1 LVLRRF
7 ARKLSATGEED
18 RGKSCLLW
26 FGLDQLPESSF
37 NLQPVDPREFDAPEG
52 RLRFQI
58 LRSLRELLGS
68 DGFDAQ
74 IFDSPER
81 FMDYART
88 HSIRLAVLDVWMPT
102 QNGIQLQERL
112 RTQSP
117 HTAVIIITGRDET
130 NLRTRALE
138 GGAFAFLVKP
148 FDDEEF
154 LDAVRGALGEPN

>member
-1 LVLRRF
+1 MQEPGICVVDDDASVL
-7 ARKLSATGEED
+7 S
-18 RGKSCLLW
+18 
-26 FGLDQLPESSF
+26 
-37 NLQPVDPREFDAPEG
+37 
-52 RLRFQI
+52 
-58 LRSLRELLGS
+58 SLRELLAS

-88 HSIRLAVLDVWMPT
+88 HSIRLAFLDVWMPA
-102 QNGIQLQERL
+102 QNGIELQERL

-117 HTAVIIITGRDET
+117 HTAVIIITGRDDP

-148 FDDEEF
+148 FGDGEF
-154 LDAVRGALGEPN
+154 LDAVRGALGEPVQRVSCQ

>member
-1 LVLRRF
+1 M
-7 ARKLSATGEED
+7 EEP
-18 RGKSCLLW
+18 GICV
-26 FGLDQLPESSF
+26 
-37 NLQPVDPREFDAPEG
+37 VDDDTSV
-52 RLRFQI
+52 

-81 FMDYART
+81 FMDYAHT
-88 HSIRLAVLDVWMPT
+88 HSIRLAVLDVWMPA
-102 QNGIQLQERL
+102 QNGIELQERL

-117 HTAVIIITGRDET
+117 HTAVIIITGRDEP

-148 FDDEEF
+148 FDDGEF

>member
-1 LVLRRF
+1 M
-7 ARKLSATGEED
+7 ED
-18 RGKSCLLW
+18 PGICV
-26 FGLDQLPESSF
+26 
-37 NLQPVDPREFDAPEG
+37 VDDDPSV
-52 RLRFQI
+52 

-74 IFDSPER
+74 IFDRPER

-88 HSIRLAVLDVWMPT
+88 HSIRLAVLDDLMPT
-102 QNGIQLQERL
+102 QNGIELQERL

-117 HTAVIIITGRDET
+117 HTAVIIITGRDDP
-130 NLRTRALE
+130 NLRTRAQK

-148 FDDEEF
+148 FDDEQF

>member
-1 LVLRRF
+1 MEEPGICVVDDDTSVLR
-7 ARKLSATGEED
+7 SI
-18 RGKSCLLW
+18 
-26 FGLDQLPESSF
+26 Q
-37 NLQPVDPREFDAPEG
+37 
-52 RLRFQI
+52 
-58 LRSLRELLGS
+58 ELLGS

-88 HSIRLAVLDVWMPT
+88 HSITLAVLDVWMPA
-102 QNGIQLQERL
+102 QNGIELQERL

-117 HTAVIIITGRDET
+117 HTAVIIITGRDEP
-130 NLRTRALE
+130 NLRTRALK

-148 FDDEEF
+148 FDDEQF

>member
-1 LVLRRF
+1 MQEPGICV
-7 ARKLSATGEED
+7 
-18 RGKSCLLW
+18 
-26 FGLDQLPESSF
+26 
-37 NLQPVDPREFDAPEG
+37 VDDDTSV
-52 RLRFQI
+52 

-88 HSIRLAVLDVWMPT
+88 HRIRPAVLEVWMPT
-102 QNGIQLQERL
+102 HSGIELQERL

-117 HTAVIIITGRDET
+117 QTAVIIITARDEP
-130 NLRTRALE
+130 NVRTRALE

-148 FDDEEF
+148 CDQGEF
-154 LDAVRGALGEPN
+154 LVA

>member
-1 LVLRRF
+1 M
-7 ARKLSATGEED
+7 EEP
-18 RGKSCLLW
+18 GICV
-26 FGLDQLPESSF
+26 
-37 NLQPVDPREFDAPEG
+37 VDDDPSV
-52 RLRFQI
+52 

-102 QNGIQLQERL
+102 QSGLELQERL

-117 HTAVIIITGRDET
+117 QTAVIIITARDGP
-130 NLRTRALE
+130 NVRTRAWKAEPL
-138 GGAFAFLVKP
+138 P
-148 FDDEEF
+148 FWSN
-154 LDAVRGALGEPN
+154 LSMTGTSWMLCVVH